1 MPTIRFTLRNF
12 FLLAATFFCAGRLG
26 YGQGVD
32 TIVEIPTASRG
43 SALVEIPTAREKAA
57 DSSSD
62 TNVTLAGEYK
72 STKNVVEEQ
81 KPVFWTWLV
90 DAGYETEYNFRGTDL
105 MPDSDGGVFVDA
117 AVTKWD
123 FTLGL
128 FWISQLGNAHSNSF
142 SI

>member
-32 TIVEIPTASRG
+32 TIVEIPTAAHH

-62 TNVTLAGEYK
+62 TNITLAGEYK
-72 STKNVVEEQ
+72 STKNVVEQE
-81 KPVFWTWLV
+81 KPVFWTWYA
-90 DAGYETEYNFRGTDL
+90 DDGYESEYNFRGTNL
-105 MPDSDGGVFVDA
+105 MPDADGAGFFDA
-117 AVTKWD
+117 R
-123 FTLGL
+123 
-128 FWISQLGNAHSNSF
+128 
-142 SI
+142 